1 VAQAAAQQDL
11 DVGLGGGAVRVVVGV
26 GPLGAVGA
34 APAAHERAAEE
45 GGLPGQRVAAVAGAG
60 GVEAAQADVDREVR
74 GAGSSARCL
83 KHIIRRAISGDLLVV
98 GAVARRRGRAGCTG
112 VGRSAGASR
121 IDFASPSG
129 TGTSRVGTLRA
140 RANGVSTYQ

>member
-34 APAAHERAAEE
+34 ALAAHERAAEE

-74 GAGSSARCL
+74 GGGEQRPVSQAHHPAR
-83 KHIIRRAISGDLLVV
+83 HQWRPT
-98 GAVARRRGRAGCTG
+98 RRRDCCA
-112 VGRSAGASR
+112 
-121 IDFASPSG
+121 
-129 TGTSRVGTLRA
+129 RA
-140 RANGVSTYQ
+140 RARGL